1 MTSQVTLRQL
11 AAKHLPL
18 VTATHMAAFPRSA
31 LTLLGAEAVRRY
43 YEWQL
48 VGPHDVFP
56 SGAFINEQ
64 CVGFCFSGVFRGA
77 TSGFVRRNRIFLAG
91 RVLMR
96 PWLILNPLFRG
107 RIDAGLRLVK
117 LHPKQQQTTS
127 SLHQPKRSERTKE
140 KSFGILAIAVDPKCQ
155 GAGVGRLLM
164 AEAEDVARRR
174 GFSKMHLTVS
184 TDNAQAIKFY
194 ESLKWER
201 YYRENT
207 WNGAMSKSLLY

>member
-1 MTSQVTLRQL
+1 MTKHVTLRQL
-11 AAKHLPL
+11 AVKDLPL

-56 SGAFINEQ
+56 SGAFINNV

-77 TSGFVRRNRIFLAG
+77 TSGFVRRNRMFLAG
-91 RVLMR
+91 RVMMR

-107 RIDAGLRLVK
+107 RLDAGLRLIK
-117 LHPKQQQTTS
+117 LHPTQRRSTRPP
-127 SLHQPKRSERTKE
+127 HQPRRGELTKE

-164 AEAEDVARRR
+164 AEAEDQARQR
-174 GFSKMHLTVS
+174 GFSKMRLTVS

-201 YYRENT
+201 CYRENS